1 MNATISNLKLRVL
14 NSISHIIDRALNLN
28 QALAEVLR
36 ILSETLSMKRA
47 TITLVDRDTG
57 QLVISSS
64 YGLTSDEITRGV
76 YGLDEGITGL
86 IFRTAQPYYVP
97 DIRKEPRFL
106 DKTRSRTV
114 EKGRISFIG
123 VPIIL
128 HNKTIGVLNVDRLF
142 DDRIHFE
149 EDIEFLGVVATLI
162 AQFISLNEQVLE
174 RVRDLKR
181 QNVSLKYRLSKGKPG
196 RYIVGRSQSMMDVQ
210 RQLEKVAPT
219 RATVLLEGESGT
231 GKTLIAQIIH
241 DLSDRRDYPFIK
253 MNCASIPEN
262 LLESELFGYEKG
274 AFTGA
279 VTSKAGRFEDA
290 DRGTIFFDEI
300 GELPKG
306 LQAKLLRVLQE
317 REFERLGGNE
327 TRQVDVRIL
336 AATNKNL
343 AELVDR
349 GQFRED
355 LYYRLNVFPI
365 WVPPLNERKE
375 DLTQLLNHFL
385 KKVSTEYNRRLFFSP
400 EALAMLKEY
409 DWPGNVREM
418 ENLVERLVILADGNR
433 ISKSMIMPYLSKG
446 RTKPDD
452 YEPELQN
459 MGNSALQD
467 IEIKQI
473 LSAMRRNDWV
483 QNRAS
488 RALGITPRQ
497 LGYRLKKYRLETRVA
512 QERAK
517 FRRQEADRRGG
528 LATNS
533 VRQR

>member
-1 MNATISNLKLRVL
+1 MNVTISNLKLRVL
-14 NSISHIIDRALNLN
+14 ASISQIIDRALNLN
-28 QALAEVLR
+28 QTLAEVLR
-36 ILSETLSMKRA
+36 ILSDTLSMKRA
-47 TITLVDRDTG
+47 TITLIDRETG
-57 QLVISSS
+57 QLVICSS

-114 EKGRISFIG
+114 EKGRISFVG

-128 HNKTIGVLNVDRLF
+128 HSKTIGVLNVDRLF

-162 AQFISLNEQVLE
+162 AQFISLNEQVSE

-181 QNVSLKYRLSKGKPG
+181 QNVSLKYRLSKNKPG
-196 RYIVGRSQSMMDVQ
+196 RYIVGRSLAMLDVQ

-241 DLSDRRDYPFIK
+241 DLSERRDFPFIK

-262 LLESELFGYEKG
+262 LLESELFGYERG

-279 VTSKAGRFEDA
+279 VASKAGRFEDA

-300 GELPKG
+300 GELPQG

-327 TRQVDVRIL
+327 THRVDVRIL

-343 AELVDR
+343 ADLVAR

-365 WVPPLNERKE
+365 RVPPLNERKE

-385 KKVSTEYNRRLFFSP
+385 KKVSTEYDRRLYFSP
-400 EALAMLKEY
+400 EALAVLKEY

-418 ENLVERLVILADGNR
+418 ENLVERLVILADGDR
-433 ISKSMIMPYLSKG
+433 IGRSLIVPYLSRG
-446 RTKPDD
+446 RSKMEDFDPDI
-452 YEPELQN
+452 ETI
-459 MGNSALQD
+459 GHSALQD

-473 LSAMRRNDWV
+473 LSAMQRNDWI

-517 FRRQEADRRGG
+517 VRRQENDRRIG
-528 LATNS
+528 LSADFS
-533 VRQR
+533 KPR